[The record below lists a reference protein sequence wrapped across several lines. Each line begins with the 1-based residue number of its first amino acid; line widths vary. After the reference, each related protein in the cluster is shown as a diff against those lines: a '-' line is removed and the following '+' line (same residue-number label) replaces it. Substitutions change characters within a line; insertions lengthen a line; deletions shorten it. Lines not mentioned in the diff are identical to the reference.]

1 MMSSGLAAQLS
12 QSLEIIVWALVSQ
25 WDNSSH
31 STAPTAS
38 TDRAIGQNAT
48 AHHHVGD
55 PAEAVERE
63 GRGLWSEKQRSLE
76 RSACRA
82 LLVIARRPATKVR
95 FWPYAEERL
104 SHRDVGFRPKP
115 DADLR
120 LARPQLLT

>member
-1 MMSSGLAAQLS
+1 MSSGLAAQLS

-63 GRGLWSEKQRSLE
+63 GRGLWSEKQRSFGAFGMPSVTCDREKAGNEGPVLAL
-76 RSACRA
+76 RRRA
-82 LLVIARRPATKVR
+82 LKPSRCR
-95 FWPYAEERL
+95 FP
-104 SHRDVGFRPKP
+104 P
-115 DADLR
+115 
-120 LARPQLLT
+120 